1 MNLIANAIE
10 AMSGVTG
17 RDRILAIRSEVGE
30 SSSVLVSVR
39 DTGIGIDPHNLD
51 RIFEAFFTTKSEGM
65 GMGLNIC
72 RSIIESYGGRLWVSR
87 GETCGSVF
95 FIALPTAEAPQ
106 AASVSPNTAPEE
118 RPLV

>member
-87 GETCGSVF
+87 GETCGSLF
-95 FIALPTAEAPQ
+95 HCSSNA
-106 AASVSPNTAPEE
+106 
-118 RPLV
+118 